1 MTTSPDITLYTTG
14 GQNGGKPSII
24 LEELGIPYKIKNIE
38 LRKNEQFE
46 PWFLKINPNGK
57 IPAIVDHSKDDFP
70 VFESTAIAIYLCENY
85 DTEEKLLPKNDPKLR
100 SQVIQ
105 WVMFEA
111 SGIGPA
117 QGQSNF
123 YCRFNSEKIPFAINK
138 CANEIKRLYGVLN
151 KSLEGKEYLVG
162 NKFTLADAMSYP
174 MVRGHF
180 FSGVESIDEFPN
192 LKAWIERIDAR
203 PATQKGLNVP
213 VPDKM
218 KEYRENPEKLEE
230 FEKLMQ
236 SYFKDR
242 LKI

>member
-1 MTTSPDITLYTTG
+1 MTTPDITLYTSGT
-14 GQNGGKPSII
+14 QNGVKASVV
-24 LEELGIPYKIKNIE
+24 LEELGIPYKVKQVE
-38 LRKNEQFE
+38 LLKKEQYE

-57 IPAIVDHSKDDFP
+57 IPAIVDHGKEDFP

-85 DTEEKLLPKNDPKLR
+85 DPEEKLLPKNDPKLR

-111 SGIGPA
+111 SGIAPT

-123 YCRFNSEKIPFAINK
+123 YCRYFPEKIPFAINN
-138 CANEIKRLYGVLN
+138 CAKEIKRLYGVLN

-162 NKFTLADAMSYP
+162 NKFTLADAISYP
-174 MVRGHF
+174 MIRGHF

-192 LKAWIERIDAR
+192 LKAWVERIDTR

-213 VPDKM
+213 VPDQM

-230 FEKLMQ
+230 FVQTIQ
-236 SYFKDR
+236 SLIKKR
-242 LKI
+242 LNM

>member
-24 LEELGIPYKIKNIE
+24 LEELGIPYKVKNIE

-111 SGIGPA
+111 SGIAPT

-123 YCRFNSEKIPFAINK
+123 YCRYLPEKIPFAINN
-138 CANEIKRLYGVLN
+138 CAKEIKRLYDVMN

-174 MVRGHF
+174 MIRGHF
-180 FSGVESIDEFPN
+180 FSGIESIDEFPN
-192 LKAWIERIDAR
+192 LKAWVERIDTR

-230 FEKLMQ
+230 FEKLIQ
-236 SYFKDR
+236 SFFKE
-242 LKI
+242 KQT

>member
-1 MTTSPDITLYTTG
+1 MTTPDITLYTTG
-14 GQNGGKPSII
+14 TQNGVKPGII
-24 LEELGIPYKIKNIE
+24 LEELGIPYKVKNIE
-38 LRKNEQFE
+38 LRKNQQYE

-85 DTEEKLLPKNDPKLR
+85 DPEEKLLPKNDPKLR

-111 SGIGPA
+111 SGIGPT

-123 YCRFNSEKIPFAINK
+123 YCRFNPEKVPFAINK
-138 CANEIKRLYGVLN
+138 CANEIKRIYGVLN

-192 LKAWIERIDAR
+192 LKAWVKRIDAR

-213 VPDKM
+213 VPDIM
-218 KEYRENPEKLEE
+218 KEFQENPEKLEE
-230 FEKLMQ
+230 FEKLMHI
-236 SYFKDR
+236 YFKDR

>member
-1 MTTSPDITLYTTG
+1 MTTPDITLYTYGT
-14 GQNGGKPSII
+14 QNGVKISII
-24 LEELGIPYKIKNIE
+24 LEELGIPYRVKQIE
-38 LRKNEQFE
+38 LVKNEQYE
-46 PWFLKINPNGK
+46 PWFLKINPNSK
-57 IPAIVDHSKDDFP
+57 IPAIVDHNKDDFP

-85 DTEEKLLPKNDPKLR
+85 DPEEKLLPKNDLKLR

-111 SGIGPA
+111 SGIAPA
-117 QGQSNF
+117 QGQSNL
-123 YCRFNSEKIPFAINK
+123 YCRYLPEKIPFVINN
-138 CANEIKRLYGVLN
+138 CAKEIRRLYGVLN

-174 MVRGHF
+174 VIRGHA

-192 LKAWIERIDAR
+192 LKAWIERIDTR

-213 VPDKM
+213 VPDIM
-218 KEYRENPEKLEE
+218 KNPEKLEE
-230 FEKLMQ
+230 YGNLIQ

-242 LKI
+242 LNM